1 MRFTQRLDLLHAG
14 SFDLPTRQSGGFPH
28 PMSVSCPSAQPTVA
42 TLGEHG
48 LIDRIRARVP
58 DGPRWVVLGIG
69 DDAAVLEPARGELDV
84 VTTDGLVE
92 GVHFRREWTPP
103 RAIGHKAL
111 AVNLSDLAAMG
122 ASPRAAL
129 LSLALPPALPLAD
142 FDEILD
148 GLLAL
153 AHTARVPL
161 VGGNITRSPGPLMVD
176 VTAIGAARRRR
187 VLTRKGGRHGDA
199 LYVTGSLGAAATGL
213 ALLERGASRAALS
226 PDLAECLD
234 RYERPQPR
242 LRTGLTVARN
252 RGASACVDLSDG
264 LADAVHQLAQASGL
278 GAIIQAA
285 HLPVHPG
292 AIAWAERMS
301 QNAVTTAA
309 IGGEDYEL
317 LFAVPTKCRNRFRA
331 ATRAISEVPVTCIGH
346 LTRDPGVWLELDG
359 QRDALGSGFTHF

>member
-1 MRFTQRLDLLHAG
+1 
-14 SFDLPTRQSGGFPH
+14 
-28 PMSVSCPSAQPTVA
+28 MSVPCRDAQPTVA

-92 GVHFRREWTPP
+92 DVHFRRDWTPA

-129 LSLALPPALPLAD
+129 LNLALPAGLPLAD

-153 AHTARVPL
+153 AHAVRVPL

-176 VTAIGAARRRR
+176 VTVIGAARRRR
-187 VLTRKGGRHGDA
+187 VLTRSGGRHGDA
-199 LYVTGSLGAAATGL
+199 LYVTGSLGAASTGL
-213 ALLERGASRAALS
+213 ALLERGESRTALS
-226 PDLAECLD
+226 PALAECID

-242 LRTGLTVARN
+242 LRTGVAVARN

-264 LADAVHQLAQASGL
+264 LADAVHQLTQASGL
-278 GAIIQAA
+278 GAVIQAA

-292 AIAWAERMS
+292 AIFWAERMNQS
-301 QNAVTTAA
+301 AITTAA
-309 IGGEDYEL
+309 SGGEDYEL
-317 LFAVPTKCRNRFRA
+317 LFAVPPKRRNRFRA
-331 ATRAISEVPVTCIGH
+331 ATEAVSDVPVTCIGH
-346 LTRDPGVWLELDG
+346 LTRDPGVWFEHNG
-359 QRDALGSGFTHF
+359 QRDALGPGFTHF